1 MTKLT
6 FHAIIKI
13 QRNESEEIKM
23 LMARTNEKSY
33 LNNYNGEAW
42 QVVELVEKRYPSGI
56 CKCVKFADGFIVKI
70 ERCEIDFF

>member
-1 MTKLT
+1 
-6 FHAIIKI
+6 
-13 QRNESEEIKM
+13 M

-56 CKCVKFADGFIVKI
+56 RKCVKFADGFIVKI
-70 ERCEIDFF
+70 EKCEIDFF